1 MKKFGR
7 LFAFLSFGAVAL
19 GAVGCH
25 ARGGTPEAREAWVS
39 EKIAHRLELDDAQ
52 KTKLG
57 AVKAEL
63 TEAMKEF
70 QGVRDAG
77 RSTLR
82 QELGKETMDAAK
94 LTAAIQA
101 HLDVVTR
108 RAPAVVAALVEL
120 HASLRPDQRD
130 EVKVFAEKHLSEE
143 GHRGRGG
150 RFFRGGSHEKKD
162 ETKDSD

>member
-1 MKKFGR
+1 MKKFAR
-7 LFAFLSFGAVAL
+7 LFAFLGLGAVAL

-25 ARGGTPEAREAWVS
+25 ARGGTPEVRAAWVS
-39 EKIAHRLELDDAQ
+39 EKIAHRLELDEAQ

-57 AVKAEL
+57 IVKAEL
-63 TEAMKEF
+63 IEAMKEF
-70 QGVRDAG
+70 RGVRDAG

-82 QELGKETMDAAK
+82 SELGKEKMDAAK
-94 LTAAIQA
+94 LTAVIQS
-101 HLDVVTR
+101 HLDVVAR
-108 RAPAVVAALVEL
+108 RAPGVVNALVDL

-130 EVKVFAEKHLSEE
+130 DVKFFAEKHLSEE

-150 RFFRGGSHEKKD
+150 FFRGGSYEKKD